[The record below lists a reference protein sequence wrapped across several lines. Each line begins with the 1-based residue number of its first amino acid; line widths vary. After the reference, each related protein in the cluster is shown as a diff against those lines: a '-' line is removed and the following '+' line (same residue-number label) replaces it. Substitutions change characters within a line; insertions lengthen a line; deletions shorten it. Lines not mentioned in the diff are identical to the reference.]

1 MTIRIDNVDINIT
14 VAGQSLTTEFAKDHS
29 IEVLAFRMV
38 YTAGFALPTYQLI
51 MTGTNKGYFEKFKEG
66 NDVTLLVGS
75 DADHKNSFTCE
86 TIGHTIKYVEGVYV
100 LNWGGVLRKNK
111 LDSKFLKSK
120 EEGVYSGNAYQVL
133 QDAWKDITGCPINLD
148 LENDIVQIN
157 RTYRRS
163 HRTANNFLV
172 DVFLHLDRRPS
183 FPIATIKHDGTL
195 VIKDFQRLKTSGPKY
210 TLIPN
215 NQKFTVFKEIPYLG
229 KPEVNSF
236 KTYTNRAC
244 GYTEITGRNKETGE
258 RSTVAAYLNSDTE
271 GWALNKLAATKENEA
286 SRQEH
291 TSSKSYNALIDSNT
305 PIVFHQ
311 IGLHNKQNL
320 INMSSIQ
327 TKVRVEGQYLSDL
340 DVLDIVKLKTGIVED
355 PIAGLYIVEAIEQ
368 GFVKGTGFT
377 NVVYLCRDNNNDIER
392 STADPYHKMALGVLT
407 ISPSKKAI
415 IAKAVHGSRMGLAHV
430 RGIIDG
436 NYLREWE
443 RHLVSMRYSALSNF
457 NVFGQTVDLNS
468 ARSTTAT
475 LKNAGNML
483 MNKLVRMFIS
493 SDYANLFIN
502 VIMKDQ
508 TIQNLFM
515 GLLQILLGGEIYS
528 GMYQLVSDLIYFDQ
542 FLDNYKIVI
551 NQADKIMKPD
561 YVEEFMSGNLT
572 FKESVTGE
580 LIADIFRDENTRRD
594 LTTMVTED
602 EKTQTTA
609 RVVSSIKQNIPSN
622 VDIPIPDISLSDS
635 DAIKPIKDI
644 TNIIV
649 NKITNSLIEK
659 GYVYDSAI
667 VDGPSA
673 AEVTIIKPDGTEI
686 SALEARSTMVSSRAM
701 EQMLLGTISFD
712 TISAKKIEDTIGTKI
727 YTRHWGTFL
736 DENEL
741 VEFIVKRGFTDK
753 YKTLN
758 CVKKLS
764 VLGGKRIYV
773 ALPASEENVN
783 FYINSTKVIM
793 GQMKWDDFG
802 YRDNRGYTIPYI
814 IYYTPESYNNSNVV
828 LEIRKG
834 G

>member
-1 MTIRIDNVDINIT
+1 MIRLTENNIYFDMLIGNT
-14 VAGQSLTTEFAKDHS
+14 RLTDDFVKTS
-29 IEVLAFRMV
+29 GIEIIGFRMV
-38 YTAGFALPTYQLI
+38 FAAGFAIPTVNLI
-51 MTGTNKGYFEKFKEG
+51 MITTNKDYASKFNSTNSITFIIG
-66 NDVTLLVGS
+66 STPMDIHMFDVFPVGHS
-75 DADHKNSFTCE
+75 V
-86 TIGHTIKYVEGVYV
+86 KYAKGQEQI
-100 LNWGGVLRKNK
+100 LIHWGGVLKKGN
-111 LDSKFLKSK
+111 LDHKTFLVEK
-120 EEGVYSGNAYQVL
+120 GDAYYKGAALEVL
-133 QDAWKDITGCPINLD
+133 EKAWVDITGCGIKKECPEEYCPLIKP
-148 LENDIVQIN
+148 
-157 RTYRRS
+157 YRRNDKQ
-163 HRTANNFLV
+163 ANLFLA
-172 DVFLHLDRRPS
+172 DIFTHIDFRPS
-183 FPIATIKHDGTL
+183 FPLVTIDRTADL
-195 VIKDFQRLKTSGPKY
+195 LIRDFQTLKAKGP
-210 TLIPN
+210 TA
-215 NQKFTVFKEIPYLG
+215 VFAPGGKGLKLGEIGYSSTPS
-229 KPEVNSF
+229 VNSF
-236 KTYTNRAC
+236 KTYSNRKVNIK
-244 GYTEITGRNKETGE
+244 ELSGRNSTTGDIE
-258 RSTVAAYLNSDTE
+258 RAADSLKKK
-271 GWALNKLAATKENEA
+271 WAINKLANTKENEDTPK
-286 SRQEH
+286 EH
-291 TSSKSYNALIDSNT
+291 KVAKVNNL
-305 PIVFHQ
+305 
-311 IGLHNKQNL
+311 L
-320 INMSSIQ
+320 INDETPFAYHEVGVHNRNFLISMSSIQ
-327 TKVRVEGQYLSDL
+327 TNIRVENTYLDNVQ
-340 DVLDIVKLKTGIVED
+340 VLDLVELKTNKAED
-355 PIAGLYIVEAIEQ
+355 PISGQYIVEAIEQ
-368 GFVKGTGFT
+368 GFVKGTGFS
-377 NVVYLCRDNNNDIER
+377 NIIWMCRENNNDVEQ
-392 STADPYHKMALGVLT
+392 SLADPYSVYAQGYLT
-407 ISPSKKAI
+407 LDSTTKSK
-415 IAKAVHGSRMGLAHV
+415 IAKAVDKSRKGLAHV
-430 RGIIDG
+430 RGFMDWTYI
-436 NYLREWE
+436 REWE
-443 RHLVSMRYSALSNF
+443 KHLVTMKHSALSNF
-457 NVFGQTVDLNS
+457 NIFGQTLDLNS
-468 ARSTTAT
+468 TQSKVSSLKNIGAT
-475 LKNAGNML
+475 LF
-483 MNKLVRMFIS
+483 NKLVRMFIK
-493 SDYANLFIN
+493 DPYASLFIN
-502 VIMKDQ
+502 VGLRDQ
-508 TIQNLFM
+508 TLQNLFT
-515 GLLQILLGGEIYS
+515 GLLQLLFGAEIY
-528 GMYQLVSDLIYFDQ
+528 GNFYQLISDLIYFDQ

-580 LIADIFRDENTRRD
+580 LIADIFRDEDTRRD

-673 AEVTIIKPDGTEI
+673 AEITIIKPDGTEI